1 MYKRQADG
9 SGDLHWLHGY
19 FISFISSVLVMLIIG
34 KLKPKS
40 TEEIAISD
48 QRDPAPVDMTP
59 WSESKKVSI
68 GIMGATFAIYLLLSM
83 VAQ

>member
-1 MYKRQADG
+1 
-9 SGDLHWLHGY
+9 
-19 FISFISSVLVMLIIG
+19 VMLAIG
-34 KLKPKS
+34 KFQPK
-40 TEEIAISD
+40 TPEEIAISD

-59 WSESKKVSI
+59 WSESKKVSM